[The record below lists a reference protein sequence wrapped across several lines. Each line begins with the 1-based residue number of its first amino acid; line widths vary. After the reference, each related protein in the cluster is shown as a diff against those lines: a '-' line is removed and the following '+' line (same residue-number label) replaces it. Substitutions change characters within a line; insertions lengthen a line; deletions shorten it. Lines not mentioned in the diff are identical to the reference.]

1 MNFKSFDPKSL
12 SVQEIQGFLLS
23 GVAPRPIA
31 LASTVDKDGN
41 VNLAPF
47 SFFNAFSANPPIL
60 CFSASRSGRTGE
72 TKDTYKNIK
81 EVPEVCIN
89 IVEYSM
95 VHQISFASSKFPK
108 GINEFTKSGLTEA
121 PSEKIKPPR
130 VLESPISYECI
141 VKQVIELGEGKGSG
155 NLFICEVVNI
165 QINDRVLTAEER
177 IDPLLVNQVS
187 RCGGPYYGQVEA
199 NRLFPIA
206 QPQAQ
211 LGIGVDALSDE
222 IRHSKVLT
230 GNNLGQLALNQT
242 FPADEEIKEFQATE
256 SYNYLLSFSGEEKTM
271 QVHKAAHEML
281 NNYNIRLAIICLY
294 SF

>member
-1 MNFKSFDPKSL
+1 MSFKSFDPTQMSIP
-12 SVQEIQGFLLS
+12 EIQGMLLT
-23 GVAPRPIA
+23 GIAPRPIA
-31 LASTVDKDGN
+31 LASTIDKNGN

-72 TKDTYKNIK
+72 TKDTYKNLK

-95 VHQISFASSKFPK
+95 VYQISFASSEFPR
-108 GINEFTKSGLTEA
+108 GVNEFTKSGLTEA

-130 VLESPISYECI
+130 VLESPISYECV
-141 VKQVIELGEGKGSG
+141 VKQVIELGDGKGSG
-155 NLFICEVVNI
+155 NLFICQVVNI
-165 QINDRVLTAEER
+165 HVDEKVLSPDNR

-206 QPQAQ
+206 QPQAN
-211 LGIGVDALSDE
+211 LGIGVDLLRDD

-242 FPADEEIKEFQATE
+242 FPTDEEINEFKSTE
-256 SYNYLLSFSGEEKTM
+256 SFKYLNDFTGDERTM
-271 QVHKAAHEML
+271 QFHKAAHEML
-281 NNYNIRLAIICLY
+281 NNYNTRLAIICLY
-294 SF
+294 SY